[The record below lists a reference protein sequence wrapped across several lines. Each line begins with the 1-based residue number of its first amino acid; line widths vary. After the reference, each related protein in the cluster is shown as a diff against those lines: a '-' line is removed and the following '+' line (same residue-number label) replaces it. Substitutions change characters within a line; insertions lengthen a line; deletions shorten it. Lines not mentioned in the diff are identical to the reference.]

1 MPGRGFIVVS
11 LCCGI
16 LCAGRAQDV
25 ALRWPEAVVPPEA
38 EVGEGEPVAGWA
50 TAYRT
55 RSFEVRA
62 ARPLDPAK
70 LRAFAGVVDA
80 VPVVLRALPL
90 PLFQPPAQA
99 RPIIEVVADEPS
111 FLAAGGVENMAG
123 AYLNRRQCIVVRG
136 DILFGPAAAAR
147 DLAGRRRDLN
157 LIVHEAVHLGM
168 HRLIGRLPP
177 WFSEGCAEYV
187 TAARCADGRFVF
199 TAIEPAVR
207 GHLAL
212 YLGAEAGRFTVA
224 PVAAVMAL
232 DGDGWSAHVAGL
244 PEAARYRPYATSLLL
259 AHYFFH
265 GGDERRGALR
275 GYLDEVLR
283 PAGPRH
289 PAAAAPVLPAPPPAE
304 LQAKLSA
311 FWGIQGVRLVFAE

>member
-1 MPGRGFIVVS
+1 M
-11 LCCGI
+11 
-16 LCAGRAQDV
+16 V
-25 ALRWPEAVVPPEA
+25 APPEPGGGG
-38 EVGEGEPVAGWA
+38 V
-50 TAYRT
+50 TCYRT
-55 RSFEVRA
+55 RSFEVRS

-70 LRAFAGVVDA
+70 LRAFADVVDA

-99 RPIIEVVADEPS
+99 RPVIEVVEDEPS
-111 FLAAGGVENMAG
+111 FLAGGGVENMAG
-123 AYLNRRQCIVVRG
+123 AYLNRRECILVRG
-136 DILFGPAAAAR
+136 DILFGPAAAVR
-147 DLAGRRRDLN
+147 DLQGRRRDLN

-168 HRLIGRLPP
+168 HRLIGRVPP

-187 TAARCADGRFVF
+187 TAARRSDGRFVF
-199 TAIEPAVR
+199 TALEPAVR

-232 DGDGWSAHVAGL
+232 DGDGWSAHVGGL
-244 PEAARYRPYATSLLL
+244 PEAQRYRPYATSLLL

-265 GGDERRGALR
+265 GGDDRRTALR
-275 GYLDEVLR
+275 GYLDEVMR
-283 PAGPRH
+283 QAGPRH
-289 PAAAAPVLPAPPPAE
+289 PAEPATVLPSPPPAE

-311 FWGIQGVRLVFAE
+311 FWGKQGVRLVFAH